1 MRHLFFAQFIILYI
15 FSTGLVG
22 CGYKGPPVP
31 PIPPCKP
38 PTTPLEKEKPAKPC
52 KPPTTPLEEAKV

>member
-15 FSTGLVG
+15 ISTGLAG
-22 CGYKGPPVP
+22 CGYKGPPIP
-31 PIPPCKP
+31 PIPACKP
-38 PTTPLEKEKPAKPC
+38 PTTPKGPPTPPIPC